1 MLPLQSVKKGDF
13 LNITVVDPKSEED
26 SYCITS
32 KENSAGIPE
41 RLKKIEDTDD
51 VNKKQTSVVTHGQGN
66 RVAPGQSKKMGLEV
80 EEEGLDCIRFERICA
95 NSSDARRKAVCGF
108 TGADADHMATENIC
122 VDTHEDGEEKKTA
135 STPRTG
141 DPSAEVPTLRAT
153 SSVVPTTPKLS
164 TAQSQP
170 SESPTALNV
179 TQNKPI
185 LIPGITTEALMS
197 PEVPTEPMKH
207 SKLPIEP
214 VQTPELPTEP
224 VQTPELSTESVQP
237 SKLPI
242 VQEISTLPGSFY
254 DVVIFSLFLE
264 YLPSPSQRLAC
275 CHKAYRLLKPGGIL
289 VLITPDSKH
298 QNANAH
304 LYKLWRLS
312 LGFLGFSRVKY
323 EKCKH
328 FHGLL
333 VRKALCR
340 DAYVKDAERQLESV
354 RSVRVKGKFAGIDY
368 DKVKYEMYIPQD
380 FKEEDS
386 SDYSDENK

>member
-1 MLPLQSVKKGDF
+1 MFPLQSVKKGDF
-13 LNITVVDPKSEED
+13 LNIKVFEPERED
-26 SYCITS
+26 SYRIIS
-32 KENSAGIPE
+32 DENCAVTPE
-41 RLKKIEDTDD
+41 HLQKIEDTDD
-51 VNKKQTSVVTHGQGN
+51 VNKKQIS
-66 RVAPGQSKKMGLEV
+66 PEEEKKMGRRF
-80 EEEGLDCIRFERICA
+80 EEEGLDCIRYERICA
-95 NSSDARRKAVCGF
+95 HSLDIRKKAGCGFPGVDSDHIATEKKCADTLENGEKKNTAPSPRTVNSSEAP
-108 TGADADHMATENIC
+108 TLHP
-122 VDTHEDGEEKKTA
+122 THL
-135 STPRTG
+135 
-141 DPSAEVPTLRAT
+141 EVPTTAR
-153 SSVVPTTPKLS
+153 LS
-164 TAQSQP
+164 TVQPQP
-170 SESPTALNV
+170 SESPTAPNDA
-179 TQNKPI
+179 QNIPT
-185 LIPGITTEALMS
+185 LIPGITTEALKS
-197 PEVPTEPMKH
+197 SELPTESVKRPDLPTEPI
-207 SKLPIEP
+207 LP
-214 VQTPELPTEP
+214 PELPTE
-224 VQTPELSTESVQP
+224 SVQP
-237 SKLPI
+237 PELPTI
-242 VQEISTLPGSFY
+242 QEIWTLPGSFY

-380 FKEEDS
+380 FKEDS
-386 SDYSDENK
+386 SDPSDEN